1 MDVARPSPLRGWL
14 LLVLLLL
21 PLVLPAAGR
30 AALSAEEAR
39 CRRRVAKEGRALV
52 LNVERALGRCRD
64 RISKGL
70 LSPSTDCTLEPTT
83 ASKLSRAEARVN
95 ARIPVACL
103 DSVVAGLPFGGDC
116 AGSTTGAQLA
126 SCLIDTHRDLAYDVI
141 DTAYGTPGAL
151 APDAQRC
158 QASIARETRGYFNKR
173 HKLIAACKTKV
184 QTGLLPPTTDCAASV
199 AAQVAA
205 LSTKSTARLSTR
217 CPSLAGLSFGA
228 PCTGTSTVSALTGCL
243 LCGFGYRYDELIA
256 VEYGSGAS
264 GTTAT
269 AVQITNPTT
278 QCVKGPLSR
287 CRTGDYLLANDRI
300 RVVIQDIQRNLF
312 GIGQFGGQIIDA
324 DLVRVGMDPDRDHF
338 EEWSTS
344 LNIENTAHYTTV
356 QIVNDGSD
364 GRAAVIRA
372 TGVDDL
378 LDFLNPSTVVASFGF
393 PFPAA
398 ANDTDLP
405 VDVVT
410 DYILEPGRNW
420 VRVETTVKNQGATP
434 LSIFFGEF
442 LNGSGQVQQFQ
453 GAYGFGEPLVTQ
465 ACPATAANRC
475 NVIAYAGVQD
485 GAGVSYGYTNEVPS
499 TTAFSTSGV
508 AVPLIGTNVVLAL
521 IGAASP
527 PWTMAASGSPGDAL
541 TFTRYFFVGDG
552 SVSSIHDARNTAL
565 CLETGRLE
573 GTVTAGGSPA
583 AGIQVTILGES
594 ADGPSG
600 LARNVVTQALT
611 DATGKYALTLPPG
624 TYTVAANREGWP
636 YEGGGSTPL
645 EHTVLVKAGATTVRN
660 MALPATSTLVVNLV
674 DESSTPIPGKVSV
687 VGFDPS
693 SDPRNT
699 QNIFGLINVNTGWFN
714 DYGPESQPFG
724 LTRTVFFDQ
733 SGTSGPVEVEPG
745 SYRVVVSRGPEYSIA
760 TQDVTLAPSATTTV
774 NAQIGRVVDSTGFIA
789 GDFHVHSIESPD
801 SKVSRRDRVVT
812 MLAEGVD
819 FFTPSDHDMRTDFQP
834 DILALG
840 AGSLISS
847 ATSGEITSFD
857 YGHFNAWPMT
867 IDPSQVNGGSVDH
880 GGAAPAGQDFPSFG
894 NYSLTPAQIIAAA
907 ASDPGTDTVQ
917 VNHIHSFF
925 GIEGNSGLAIDT
937 GVVPPQ
943 SAVPG
948 AARRLDPAVS
958 NYFDDSFTA
967 LEVWIGDDRPQV
979 YTNFLG
985 QNAGDWFNLLNQGIV
1000 RTGVADSDTHVKVVT
1015 QAGIPRTM
1023 VASPTDAPGALAA
1036 IADTLAGNVNA
1047 GRAFGTNAPF
1057 VRVQSYAASTGQT
1070 GGLEL
1075 GLPTTIATTD
1085 GAVDIQVDIQS
1096 PVWAEFDTVEYYVN
1110 STTTRSSS
1118 VKESGAGP
1126 VTVYRYAIT
1135 PDYVQAVT
1143 PTPVVVH
1150 PFPGGQ
1156 RLQAS
1161 TTLSLTGLT
1170 EDIWVVVMV
1179 KGTDGVSRPL
1189 FPVVPNSL
1197 KKSTN
1202 TTLAHL
1208 IDGNLGE
1215 DGMTALAFTNP
1226 LFVDVDGG
1234 GWTAPGLQINP

>member
-1 MDVARPSPLRGWL
+1 M
-14 LLVLLLL
+14 LVSS
-21 PLVLPAAGR
+21 AG
-30 AALSAEEAR
+30 ALTPEQTR
-39 CRRRVAKEGRALV
+39 CRKRVVGEGRALV
-52 LNVERALGRCRD
+52 INVQKALGRCRE
-64 RISKGL
+64 RIAKSL
-70 LSPSTDCTLEPTT
+70 LPPSTDCMLEPTT
-83 ASKLSRAEARVN
+83 ADKLTRADTRIA
-95 ARIPVACL
+95 ARIPVACP
-103 DSVVAGLPFGGDC
+103 DAVVAGLSFGGDC
-116 AGSTTGAQLA
+116 GGVITGAALA
-126 SCLIDTHRDLAYDVI
+126 TCVRDTHRDLAVDLI
-141 DTAYGTPGAL
+141 GAAYGVPAAL
-151 APDAQRC
+151 PVDKQRC
-158 QASIARETRGYFNKR
+158 RAAIGREVRSFFGKR

-184 QTGLLPPTTDCAASV
+184 EAGKLPPTTDCAAAV
-199 AAQVAA
+199 AASVSI
-205 LSTKSTARLSTR
+205 LTSKSTAKLTAR
-217 CPSLAGLSFGA
+217 CPSLSGLSFGA
-228 PCTGTSTVSALTGCL
+228 PCTGVSSVSELTGCL
-243 LCGFGYRYDELIA
+243 LCGFGYRYDELLTT
-256 VEYGSGAS
+256 EYGSAPS
-264 GTTAT
+264 GTTAS
-269 AVQITNPTT
+269 ALQITNPATE
-278 QCVKGPLSR
+278 CVKGPLSK
-287 CRTGDYLLANDRI
+287 CRAGDYLLANDRI
-300 RVVIQDIQRNLF
+300 RVVIQDVQRNLF

-324 DLVRVGMDPDRDHF
+324 DLVRTGPDRDHF

-344 LNIENTAHYTTV
+344 LNIENTAHYTNV

-420 VRVETTVKNQGATP
+420 VRVETTVTNQGATP

-465 ACPATAANRC
+465 ACPATAPNAC
-475 NVIAYAGVQD
+475 NVIAYAGVGD
-485 GAGVSYGYTNEVPS
+485 GEGVSYGYTNTVVS

-508 AVPLIGTNVVLAL
+508 AVPLVGTNVVLAL
-521 IGAASP
+521 IGLASP
-527 PWTMAASGSPGDAL
+527 PWTMAANGSPGDAL

-552 SVSSIHDARNTAL
+552 SVSSIHDARNVAL
-565 CLETGRLE
+565 CQPTGRLE
-573 GTVTAGGSPA
+573 GTVTAGGSPT
-583 AGIQVTILGES
+583 AGIQVAVLGQN
-594 ADGPSG
+594 ADGPAG
-600 LARNVVTQALT
+600 LTRNVVTQALT
-611 DATGKYALTLPPG
+611 DATGKYTLTLPAG

-636 YEGGGSTPL
+636 YEGGGSTPV
-645 EHTVLVKAGATTVRN
+645 EYTVTVKAGATTVRN
-660 MALPATSTLVVNLV
+660 LALPATATLVVNLV
-674 DESSTPIPGKVSV
+674 DEASAPIPGKASV

-693 SDPRNT
+693 RDPRNT
-699 QNIFGLINVNTGWFN
+699 QTIFGLINVNTGWFN
-714 DYGPESQPFG
+714 DFGPEAQPFG
-724 LTRTVFFDQ
+724 VTRTVFFDQ
-733 SGTSGPVEVEPG
+733 SGTSGPVVLEPG
-745 SYRVVVSRGPEYSIA
+745 SYRVVVSRGPEYSISVH
-760 TQDVTLAPSATTTV
+760 DVTLTAGSTTTV
-774 NAQIGRVVDSTGFIA
+774 NAQIGRVVDSTGFIG

-801 SKVSRRDRVVT
+801 SKVSRRDRVIT

-880 GGAAPAGQDFPSFG
+880 GGAAPPGQDFPSYG
-894 NYSLTPAQIIAAA
+894 YYSRTPAQIIADALA
-907 ASDPGTDTVQ
+907 DPGMDVVQ

-925 GIEGNSGLAIDT
+925 GVDGNSGLAIDT

-948 AARRLDPAVS
+948 AARRLDPAVT
-958 NYFDDSFTA
+958 NYFDDNFTA
-967 LEVWIGDDRPQV
+967 LEVWIGDDRDQV
-979 YTNFLG
+979 YNKFLG
-985 QNAGDWFNLLNQGIV
+985 QNAGDWFNLINQGIV
-1000 RTGVADSDTHVKVVT
+1000 RTGVADSDTHVKTVT
-1015 QAGIPRTM
+1015 QSGFPRTM

-1036 IADTLAGNVNA
+1036 IADTLAGHVNA

-1057 VRVQSYAASTGQT
+1057 VRVQAYAASTGQT

-1075 GLPTTIATTD
+1075 GLPTTIETTD
-1085 GAVDIQVDIQS
+1085 GAVNIQVDIQS
-1096 PVWAEFDTVEYYVN
+1096 PIWAEFDTVEYYVN

-1126 VTVYRYAIT
+1126 VTVYRYSIT
-1135 PDYVQAVT
+1135 PDFVQSVT
-1143 PTPVVVH
+1143 PTPVVIH
-1150 PFPGGQ
+1150 PIPGGQ

-1161 TTLSLTGLT
+1161 TTLNLTGLT

-1179 KGTDGVSRPL
+1179 KGTDGVSKPL

-1197 KKSTN
+1197 KQSTN
-1202 TTLAHL
+1202 TTLAQL

-1215 DGMTALAFTNP
+1215 DGITALAFTNP
-1226 LFVDVDGG
+1226 LFIDVDGG